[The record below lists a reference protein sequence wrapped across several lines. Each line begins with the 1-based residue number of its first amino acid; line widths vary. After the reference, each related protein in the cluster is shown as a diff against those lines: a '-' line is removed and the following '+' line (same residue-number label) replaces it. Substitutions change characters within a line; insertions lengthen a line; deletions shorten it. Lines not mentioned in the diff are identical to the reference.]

1 MQPVKMSERLRE
13 RNLLPLRDGK
23 SEVWGYFGFSQH
35 SDGRITDLS
44 KVCMSIGIAQ
54 ASQIDTIA
62 RVLIYVAG
70 LDSTSIS

>member
-1 MQPVKMSERLRE
+1 MQPVKMSEHLRE

-35 SDGRITDLS
+35 SDGWITDLS

-54 ASQIDTIA
+54 A
-62 RVLIYVAG
+62 
-70 LDSTSIS
+70 